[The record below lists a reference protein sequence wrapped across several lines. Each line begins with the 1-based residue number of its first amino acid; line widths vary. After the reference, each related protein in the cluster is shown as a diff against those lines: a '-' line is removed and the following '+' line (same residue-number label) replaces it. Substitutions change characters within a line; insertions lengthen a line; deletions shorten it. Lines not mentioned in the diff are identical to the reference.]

1 MTQKIPEGLMVS
13 VSGFRGRVGDPLT
26 PELVCELAGEFT
38 SFLRERNNGKVL
50 VVARDSRTS
59 GSMLARAVCAGILSR
74 GVNVIDLGI
83 VATPTAMLTVEKKN
97 ALGGIMI
104 SASHNPAEWNALKL
118 VSHDGSFLDV
128 TMMTSFL
135 NSISEESLGN
145 LAPWDQLGSYQSEEN
160 ASDTHVKEILDLS
173 VLDLQRLRKRK
184 FKVALDCVRG
194 AGGVIMPLLLE
205 ALGCEV
211 VAIHT
216 EVDGKFP
223 RDPEPTADNLLE
235 LSHLVKTTGAEVGF
249 AVDPDVDRLSLVDEH
264 GTPLG
269 EDMTLAFATDV
280 VLNNRPGSVVTN
292 LSTSQVID
300 DVVRHHGGQL
310 TRTSVGEIN
319 VVRGMQKQE
328 APIGGEGNG
337 GVILSELHHTR
348 DAPLAAALVLQHLLE
363 RNEALSECASRWPR
377 YVIQKTKITIPK
389 EKLPQVYDV
398 LKSEMSGAH
407 CDETDGLRMYWSG
420 ERKWVHIRPSGTEP
434 IVRLIAE
441 ACDQKTVQALIDD
454 VVRHLEDVQ

>member
-1 MTQKIPEGLMVS
+1 MVS

-38 SFLRERNNGKVL
+38 SFLRERNDGEVL
-50 VVARDSRTS
+50 IVARDSRTS

-74 GVNVIDLGI
+74 GLNVLDLGI
-83 VATPTAMLTVEKKN
+83 VATPTAMLAVEKEQ

-118 VSHDGSFLDV
+118 ISHEGSFLDL

-135 NSISEESLGN
+135 NSISEENQGG

-160 ASDTHVKEILDLS
+160 ASNTHIKEILDLS
-173 VLDLQRLRKRK
+173 VLDVERLRKRK

-194 AGGVIMPLLLE
+194 AGGIIMPSLLE
-205 ALGCEV
+205 TLGCEV

-235 LSHLVKTTGAEVGF
+235 LGHLVQTTGAEVGF
-249 AVDPDVDRLSLVDEH
+249 AVDPDVDRLSLVDER

-280 VLNNRPGSVVTN
+280 VLNSRPGCVVTN
-292 LSTSQVID
+292 LSTSQVMD
-300 DVVRHHGGQL
+300 DVVRHHGSQL
-310 TRTSVGEIN
+310 IRTSVGEIN

-337 GVILSELHHTR
+337 GVILPELHYTR
-348 DAPLAAALVLQHLLE
+348 DAPLATALVLQHLLE
-363 RNEALSECASRWPR
+363 RNEALSECAARWPR
-377 YVIQKTKITIPK
+377 YVIQKTKITFPT
-389 EKLPQVYDV
+389 EKLNEVYDV
-398 LKSEMSGAH
+398 LKSEMSSAH
-407 CDETDGLRMYWSG
+407 WDETDGLRIYWSD

-434 IVRLIAE
+434 VVRLIAE
-441 ACDQKTVQALIDD
+441 ACDQNTVEALMDD
-454 VVRHLEDVQ
+454 VARHFDDVQ

>member
-1 MTQKIPEGLMVS
+1 
-13 VSGFRGRVGDPLT
+13 
-26 PELVCELAGEFT
+26 
-38 SFLRERNNGKVL
+38 
-50 VVARDSRTS
+50 
-59 GSMLARAVCAGILSR
+59 
-74 GVNVIDLGI
+74 
-83 VATPTAMLTVEKKN
+83 
-97 ALGGIMI
+97 
-104 SASHNPAEWNALKL
+104 
-118 VSHDGSFLDV
+118 
-128 TMMTSFL
+128 
-135 NSISEESLGN
+135 
-145 LAPWDQLGSYQSEEN
+145 
-160 ASDTHVKEILDLS
+160 
-173 VLDLQRLRKRK
+173 
-184 FKVALDCVRG
+184 
-194 AGGVIMPLLLE
+194 MPLLLE

-280 VLNNRPGSVVTN
+280 VLNNRLGSVVTN

-441 ACDQKTVQALIDD
+441 ACDQNTVQALIDD
-454 VVRHLEDVQ
+454 VVRHLEDVR